1 MTATL
6 KLQDTYLDASL
17 LVGPCPIEVERHK
30 TDRQRFFGLDWTMHA
45 SFRVHRSSKRPNV
58 HFNTS
63 TSVIFAFEEL
73 VEGDYNRHIN
83 RWLLIPELREISFEV
98 IGSGLHANLH
108 PFQSDPWYLA
118 IDGRGFTDTV
128 DPLL

>member
-1 MTATL
+1 MISDLPT
-6 KLQDTYLDASL
+6 
-17 LVGPCPIEVERHK
+17 
-30 TDRQRFFGLDWTMHA
+30 
-45 SFRVHRSSKRPNV
+45 
-58 HFNTS
+58 TS
-63 TSVIFAFEEL
+63 RKKPFK
-73 VEGDYNRHIN
+73 
-83 RWLLIPELREISFEV
+83 V

>member
-1 MTATL
+1 
-6 KLQDTYLDASL
+6 
-17 LVGPCPIEVERHK
+17 
-30 TDRQRFFGLDWTMHA
+30 
-45 SFRVHRSSKRPNV
+45 VHRSSKRPNI

-83 RWLLIPELREISFEV
+83 RWLLIPELRGMISDLPTTSRKKPFKV